1 MRVVKEK
8 TTFLNREDLK
18 LEHKNVPIEEIGVHS
33 FCFLGFLE
41 LLRSSSFV
49 FFVDTDSK
57 VKILKTRYVLTEKNE
72 NSTNKF

>member
-18 LEHKNVPIEEIGVHS
+18 LEHKNVPIEEISVHS

-41 LLRSSSFV
+41 LYRSSSFV
-49 FFVDTDSK
+49 FFVDINQNIK
-57 VKILKTRYVLTEKNE
+57 MLKSRYVL
-72 NSTNKF
+72 SD